1 MVRPVNHHA
10 QDQLKNANERR
21 SSAEM
26 TGFSV
31 DTIEA
36 APEESAAHV
45 AAIDKILTGRH
56 SYA

>member
-10 QDQLKNANERR
+10 QDQLKDANERR

-36 APEESAAHV
+36 P
-45 AAIDKILTGRH
+45 
-56 SYA
+56 

>member
-10 QDQLKNANERR
+10 QDQLKDANERR
-21 SSAEM
+21 SSAE
-26 TGFSV
+26 FSV

-36 APEESAAHV
+36 TPEESAGHV